1 MNENEKKDI
10 VKKIL
15 EELKSKNLLNTPK
28 SSFKSTEKVLFSYNV
43 LPEAL
48 KLINEEIKNL
58 QEESIKIVKPVTK
71 SNTLILN
78 DKYGTYVYGDETL
91 DTRISELKQI
101 AAKTKSQIRM
111 IKSALRQIEEDN
123 YYNIIPLYYFEEKT
137 IEEVA
142 EEMECSIGA
151 ISKHKKRLINLL
163 KVYIFPDT
171 FMNEL

>member
-10 VKKIL
+10 VKRIL

-142 EEMECSIGA
+142 EEMDCSIGA